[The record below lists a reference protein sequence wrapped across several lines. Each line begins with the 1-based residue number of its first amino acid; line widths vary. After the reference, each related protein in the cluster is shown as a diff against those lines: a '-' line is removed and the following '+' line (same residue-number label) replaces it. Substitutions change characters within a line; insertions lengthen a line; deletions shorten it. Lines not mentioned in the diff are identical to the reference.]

1 MIIKNEL
8 LKDRIFYWL
17 LAFCLISLPFPDY
30 SFNSQAI
37 IAFFVYWLLYNSFS
51 EKKELFLQN
60 KFSILLLSSLFW
72 IPLLGTIYTN
82 NLDAAL
88 DELRIKLP
96 FLIFPLILL
105 TVRLKDCRPFVMNQF
120 LFGVLAASLLALAKV
135 VYFKINNLGNY
146 FYYSKFSEFLDKHTT
161 YFSLFVVICMLW
173 LLWQFVHRKANRL
186 LLIIGALALLYI
198 LYLLS
203 VRISIIALAVG
214 SLVTILSFVAST
226 WKRILILIIIPVLL
240 GSIYFTPYFQKR
252 FDPSTTETAQ
262 ISDIEFRELHW
273 KAVLETIA
281 QNNLLIGYGTR
292 THRDYLYNKYKE
304 YGLTSAYKEGYNAHN
319 QYLEVF
325 LEFGTIGFVIFLSLI
340 LYLLW
345 VFKKNEDYFA
355 LSILLVFLIYMLT
368 ESIFQRHSGIVIF
381 SFLTALYL
389 NKNTVRLR
397 SKVFNSMFY

>member
-1 MIIKNEL
+1 MILKNEL
-8 LKDRIFYWL
+8 LRERIFYWL

-37 IAFFVYWLLYNSFS
+37 IAFFVYWLFYNSFS

-60 KFSILLLSSLFW
+60 KLPILLLSSLFCV
-72 IPLLGTIYTN
+72 PLLGLIYTN
-82 NLDAAL
+82 NLEAAI

-96 FLIFPLILL
+96 FLIFPIILL
-105 TVRLKDCRPFVMNQF
+105 TVRLKDCRPFAMNQF

-135 VYFKINNLGNY
+135 GYFKINNLGNY

-161 YFSLFVVICMLW
+161 YFSLFVVICLLW
-173 LLWQFVHRKANRL
+173 LLWLFIYRKANKL
-186 LLIIGALALLYI
+186 LLIIEGLALFYI
-198 LYLLS
+198 FYLLS
-203 VRISIIALAVG
+203 VRVSIIALAVG
-214 SLVTILSFVAST
+214 SLIIILSSIVST
-226 WKRILILIIIPVLL
+226 WKRILILIIVPILL

-262 ISDIEFRELHW
+262 ISDMEFREMHW
-273 KAVLETIA
+273 KAVLETINH
-281 QNNLLIGYGTR
+281 NNLLIGYGTR
-292 THRDYLYNKYKE
+292 SQRDFLYNKYKE

-319 QYLEVF
+319 QYLEVY
-325 LEFGTIGFVIFLSLI
+325 LEFGLIGFIIFLSLI

-355 LSILLVFLIYMLT
+355 LSILLVFLVYMLT

-381 SFLTALYL
+381 SFLIALYL

-397 SKVFNSMFY
+397 SKGIKTMF